1 VFSSLDWPASELV
14 CDDVPPMP
22 LIWPL
27 RPFTE
32 PEEDGIE
39 VIMEKEKVDGQAQ
52 VNSRVYR
59 EFKILGTKTI
69 GHVCHAKILSN
80 FHSNFHPQT

>member
-1 VFSSLDWPASELV
+1 
-14 CDDVPPMP
+14 MP

-52 VNSRVYR
+52 VN
-59 EFKILGTKTI
+59 K
-69 GHVCHAKILSN
+69 
-80 FHSNFHPQT
+80 